1 MEVKELK
8 KLFGNNTAFTEGFRE
23 YAPGFAGASRRGHG
37 FHYFPING
45 VDCNKAI
52 WLGLDDPKTEN
63 LDWISDVFPNIEV
76 LELRDNKQQ
85 KLCSLDGIE
94 KLENLKSIVINPQ
107 FDREYKLTINKLNS
121 YITELLVWNTK
132 IDLETLN
139 KEMHAI
145 HLCETRV
152 NNVHSLKSINCKR
165 IKIYNLKDLEGN
177 PIGIDNFEGEFKDF
191 KLS

>member
-23 YAPGFAGASRRGHG
+23 YAPGFNGDLRRGHG
-37 FHYFPING
+37 LNYFPVNG
-45 VDCNKAI
+45 ADCNKAI

-63 LDWISDVFPNIEV
+63 LSWISDVFPNIEV
-76 LELRDNKQQ
+76 LELRENKHQT
-85 KLCSLDGIE
+85 LFSLDGIE
-94 KLENLKSIVINPQ
+94 KLEKLKSIVINPQ

-121 YITELLVWNTK
+121 NITELLVWNTK
-132 IDLETLN
+132 IDLEILN

-145 HLCETRV
+145 HLSKTKV
-152 NNVHSLKSINCKR
+152 SNVHSLKSINCR
-165 IKIYNLKDLEGN
+165 YLKINNVKDLEGN
-177 PIGIDNFEGEFKDF
+177 PVGIEDFQGEFKDF